1 MVRNSLTI
9 IFIFAYS
16 MLFGQNDLDKCLNL
30 LKRSEVM
37 IIRQDSLINLL
48 KQDIKLSDM
57 EKTAVSKQNINC
69 ELTVKY
75 LEKDLKS
82 QLRQKKI
89 WQIIGVTGLSALLT
103 TTILY
108 ITKP

>member
-1 MVRNSLTI
+1 MVRNSLII

-16 MLFGQNDLDKCLNL
+16 TLFAQNDLDKCLNL
-30 LKRSEVM
+30 LLRSEKM
-37 IIRQDSLINLL
+37 ILQQDSLINLL

-57 EKTAVSKQNINC
+57 EKEVIRKQNINC

-82 QLRQKKI
+82 ERKQKKI

>member
-1 MVRNSLTI
+1 MVRNSLII

-16 MLFGQNDLDKCLNL
+16 TLFAQNDLDKCLNL
-30 LKRSEVM
+30 LQRSEVM

-48 KQDIKLSDM
+48 KQDIKLCDM

-82 QLRQKKI
+82 ERKKKKI

>member
-1 MVRNSLTI
+1 MVRNSLII

-16 MLFGQNDLDKCLNL
+16 TLFAQNDLDKCLNL
-30 LKRSEVM
+30 LQRSEVM

-48 KQDIKLSDM
+48 KQDIKLCDM
-57 EKTAVSKQNINC
+57 EKTAVGKQNINC

-82 QLRQKKI
+82 ERKQKKI